1 MSPEC
6 HENINDANNSD
17 SSIAD
22 QIRGLQILDDH
33 MVMHKRKKNRNRSTC
48 VSGNERDGA
57 VGTHIKVIMSPEIS
71 IYNDSIDHRF

>member
-22 QIRGLQILDDH
+22 QMRGFQILDYH
-33 MVMHKRKKNRNRSTC
+33 IVMHKRKKNGNRSTC

-57 VGTHIKVIMSPEIS
+57 VGTHIKVIMSLKIS
-71 IYNDSIDHRF
+71 TYNDSIDHRF